1 MSLRFIPESSRLQEE
16 WNGYTILL
24 QDGEL
29 ADTFIAIAD
38 GAMKE
43 KELSEWIR
51 RHLQ

>member
-1 MSLRFIPESSRLQEE
+1 MVVQLLLK

-38 GAMKE
+38 GTMKE
-43 KELSEWIR
+43 KELSDWIKI
-51 RHLQ
+51 HLQ